1 MTLLEK
7 IRLSRKFGKATYVL
21 SAVLTVVMASLVVFY
36 PVMIPAFIIIKIF
49 SIPVICYLGTAMGR
63 GLRMYFYINLGIS
76 RREYLFIPA
85 VVEFLAFVVL
95 MIITGIIGYAIG

>member
-7 IRLSRKFGKATYVL
+7 IRLSRKFGKATYVI
-21 SAVLTVVMASLVVFY
+21 SAILTVVMSSLVVFY
-36 PVMIPAFIIIKIF
+36 PAMISTFFIVKVF
-49 SIPVICYLGTAMGR
+49 SIPVICYLR
-63 GLRMYFYINLGIS
+63 SELESGLRMYFYFNLGIS

-95 MIITGIIGYAIG
+95 MVITSIIGYAIG